1 MTNIVEKK
9 DLEKVLQEKF
19 PELKISMS
27 GKTVYY
33 DAYALESIVIELQ
46 AFLNLIKIDG
56 IKLERRVF

>member
-9 DLEKVLQEKF
+9 DLEKVLQEKY
-19 PELKISMS
+19 PELKISVS

-33 DAYALESIVIELQ
+33 DAYASESIVIELQ

>member
-19 PELKISMS
+19 PELKISVS
-27 GKTVYY
+27 GKTIYY
-33 DAYALESIVIELQ
+33 DAYAMESIVIELQ

-56 IKLERRVF
+56 IKLERRIF